1 MWFITGAGN
10 KILGK
15 RNQGSSS
22 KMSMLG
28 VNNLPP
34 RKQKKQEIK
43 LYFQEHYQTKVKPL
57 VDAEVNKYTKSKGTP
72 PDKAQK
78 LKLLKKM
85 MKEVFDSEDQTVKDN
100 IALKALNQPSPYPPQ
115 QLDGKIVCTPKQFLR
130 YSI

>member
-1 MWFITGAGN
+1 
-10 KILGK
+10 
-15 RNQGSSS
+15 
-22 KMSMLG
+22 MSILG

-57 VDAEVNKYTKSKGTP
+57 DNAEVNKHTESEGIP

-78 LKLLKKM
+78 LKLLKM
-85 MKEVFDSEDQTVKDN
+85 LMKEVFNSEDQTVKDN

-115 QLDGKIVCTPKQFLR
+115 QLDSEIACTPKQFLR
-130 YSI
+130 YFILLLILDSQF